1 MKQIKELWAYRGMI
15 WSLVKK
21 DLRTRYKGSVLGFLW
36 TFINPLFQ
44 LLIYTF
50 LFSIVMR
57 NPNIDNYAMF
67 LFVALVPW
75 LFCSTAITEGSRSI
89 IASSG
94 LVQKIY
100 FPRMVLPIVTVCSN
114 FMNMLF
120 SFVIVILALL
130 ITGIGISSTIWVL
143 PIIMVIEF
151 FFVLGLVLIF
161 SAITVYFRDLEHI
174 LGIVTMAW
182 MYLTPI
188 LYSIDMVPAA
198 IVPIMYINPMT
209 GIILSY
215 RDILYNKVMPDFSN
229 LFLAVIFAV
238 IFVIVGYFVFQK
250 LQKKFAEE
258 L

>member
-1 MKQIKELWAYRGMI
+1 MQAVCGKNDAVLSVSYTH
-15 WSLVKK
+15 LDV
-21 DLRTRYKGSVLGFLW
+21 YKR
-36 TFINPLFQ
+36 Q
-44 LLIYTF
+44 
-50 LFSIVMR
+50 
-57 NPNIDNYAMF
+57 
-67 LFVALVPW
+67 
-75 LFCSTAITEGSRSI
+75 ITEGSRSI

>member
-1 MKQIKELWAYRGMI
+1 
-15 WSLVKK
+15 
-21 DLRTRYKGSVLGFLW
+21 
-36 TFINPLFQ
+36 
-44 LLIYTF
+44 
-50 LFSIVMR
+50 
-57 NPNIDNYAMF
+57 
-67 LFVALVPW
+67 
-75 LFCSTAITEGSRSI
+75 
-89 IASSG
+89 
-94 LVQKIY
+94 
-100 FPRMVLPIVTVCSN
+100 
-114 FMNMLF
+114 
-120 SFVIVILALL
+120 
-130 ITGIGISSTIWVL
+130 
-143 PIIMVIEF
+143 
-151 FFVLGLVLIF
+151 
-161 SAITVYFRDLEHI
+161 
-174 LGIVTMAW
+174 MAW

>member
-1 MKQIKELWAYRGMI
+1 
-15 WSLVKK
+15 
-21 DLRTRYKGSVLGFLW
+21 
-36 TFINPLFQ
+36 
-44 LLIYTF
+44 
-50 LFSIVMR
+50 
-57 NPNIDNYAMF
+57 
-67 LFVALVPW
+67 
-75 LFCSTAITEGSRSI
+75 
-89 IASSG
+89 
-94 LVQKIY
+94 
-100 FPRMVLPIVTVCSN
+100 MVLPIVTVCSN